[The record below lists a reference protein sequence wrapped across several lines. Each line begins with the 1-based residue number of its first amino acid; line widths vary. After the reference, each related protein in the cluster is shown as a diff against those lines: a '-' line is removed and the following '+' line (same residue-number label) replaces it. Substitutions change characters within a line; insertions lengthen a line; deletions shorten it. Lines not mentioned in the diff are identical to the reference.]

1 MPINEQQL
9 LRILPNAGSQAG
21 VFVPA
26 LNAAMGKYGIVTPP
40 RMAAFLA
47 QVGHESGHLRYL
59 KESLN
64 YRADRIRELGLAS
77 PPDSRWRALVP
88 RAAELAGQPEKLAN
102 AVYGGRMGN
111 KPEASGD
118 GWRFHGRGLIQLTGR
133 LNYNACS
140 EALFC
145 DGRLLN
151 TPELLE
157 HPVYASMS
165 AAWFW
170 QTNGLNSLADK
181 GDLRQITKVV
191 NGGANG
197 LKERQALYERALEV
211 LQ

>member
-1 MPINEQQL
+1 MPITEQQL
-9 LRILPNAGSQAG
+9 LQILPKARPVAGL
-21 VFVPA
+21 FVPG
-26 LNAAMGKYGIVTPP
+26 LNAAMGKFGIIT
-40 RMAAFLA
+40 RLRIAAFLA
-47 QVGHESGHLRYL
+47 QTGHESGHLRNL
-59 KESLN
+59 KENLN
-64 YRADRIRELGLAS
+64 YRAERIREIGLAS
-77 PPDSRWRALVP
+77 PADSRWRSLVP

-133 LNYNACS
+133 LNYNTCS

-157 HPVYASMS
+157 YPVYASMS

-170 QTNGLNSLADK
+170 QTNGLNGMADR
-181 GDLRQITKVV
+181 GEFLQITKKI
-191 NGGANG
+191 NGGSNG
-197 LKERQALYERALEV
+197 LEDRLKLYERALAV

>member
-9 LRILPNAGSQAG
+9 LRILPNAGKKAG

-26 LNAAMGKYGIVTPP
+26 LNAAMGKYGIITRL

-47 QVGHESGHLRYL
+47 QIGHESGHLQRV
-59 KESLN
+59 KENLN
-64 YRADRIRELGLAS
+64 YRAERIREVGLAS
-77 PPDSRWRALVP
+77 SPGSRWRSLVP
-88 RAAELAGQPEKLAN
+88 RAAELAGNPERLAN

-111 KPEASGD
+111 GAESTGD
-118 GWRFHGRGLIQLTGR
+118 GWRFPGRGLIQLTGR

-140 EALFC
+140 EALFS

-157 HPVYASMS
+157 NPVYASMS

-170 QTNGLNSLADK
+170 QVNGLNGMADRADLLQITKTINGGTNGLQD
-181 GDLRQITKVV
+181 RQ
-191 NGGANG
+191 
-197 LKERQALYERALEV
+197 ELYERALMV